1 MMRFLKRLVKVSVFV
16 CIMAA
21 GVAGVLF
28 VEQET
33 KWIETFQYAVG
44 LKKDEKP
51 KFGITFAGNKIG
63 QQRLQRRRDDAF
75 IASLKHMFGGGG
87 AAMSEAQKAAIVAQ
101 LDQFDS
107 FDFEMDEGAVEK
119 AAPVKKTKR
128 SGSLG
133 GLGK

>member
-1 MMRFLKRLVKVSVFV
+1 MRFVRRLIKISVFV

-33 KWIETFQYAVG
+33 NWVEDFQYAVG

-51 KFGITFAGNKIG
+51 KFGINFAGNRIG

-87 AAMSEAQKAAIVAQ
+87 AAMSEAQKAAIVAR
-101 LDQFDS
+101 LDAFDPG
-107 FDFEMDEGAVEK
+107 DFAAPEMEEEAG
-119 AAPVKKTKR
+119 PVKKTKR

-133 GLGK
+133 GSFGSN